1 MSKESRLEGLT
12 AAEAD
17 EIEKEWR
24 QLDAINIQRTAEGN
38 GKFTMTCTFPG
49 SPFATKSATEVLTAI
64 PVVST
69 AATLTTKKTTNFSNI
84 EDEYRRNFEL
94 FKLRPEREAAVLA
107 RCKTILKERDRY
119 EALGSQLGIPWTF
132 IGIVHSLESG
142 CNFQRHLHNGDPL
155 SARTVQVPTGRPED
169 LAPPFTWEQS
179 AKDALRMKH
188 LAALNDWG
196 IATTLFRWESYNG
209 MGYRTRGLPSPY
221 LWSFSDLY
229 RKGKFVA
236 DHKFDP
242 EAVSQQPGAAVLLR
256 TLQSMN

>member
-1 MSKESRLEGLT
+1 MTTESRLEGLT

-17 EIEKEWR
+17 EVEKEWR
-24 QLDAINIQRTAEGN
+24 QLGATNIKRTAEGN

-49 SPFATKSATEVLTAI
+49 SPFATKSATEVLAAI
-64 PVVST
+64 PALPP
-69 AATLTTKKTTNFSNI
+69 AAPLTTKKTTNFANI
-84 EDEYRRNFEL
+84 GDEYRRNFEL
-94 FKLRPEREAAVLA
+94 FKLRPERTAAVSA

-119 EALGSQLGIPWTF
+119 ESLGSRLGIPWTF

-142 CNFQRHLHNGDPL
+142 CNFERHLHNGDPL
-155 SARTVQVPTGRPED
+155 GARTVQVPKGRPKD

-179 AKDALRMKH
+179 AEDALRMKH
-188 LAALNDWG
+188 LADLSDWS
-196 IATTLFRWESYNG
+196 IASTLFRWESYNG

-229 RKGKFVA
+229 TKGKFVA
-236 DHKFDP
+236 DHKFDS

-256 TLQSMN
+256 TLQSMS